1 MATERPGAVTFRGQ
15 PLTLVGDEV
24 KVGDAAPDF
33 TALDTGLSPYH
44 LNDGKGTVRILNVV
58 VSLDTPVCEAQTRRF
73 NEEAAKLP
81 GIEILTASVDLPFAM
96 NRWSQVEGADQIKM
110 LSDHRDLSLGNAFG
124 ITVKELRTLGRG
136 IFVIDAENKVTYA
149 EYVPE
154 ITDHPNYDAALEAAR
169 QAVGR

>member
-1 MATERPGAVTFRGQ
+1 MATERPGAMTFRGQ

-24 KVGDAAPDF
+24 KVGDSAPDF
-33 TALDTGLSPYH
+33 TALDTGLAPYS
-44 LNDGKGTVRILNVV
+44 LADGKGTVRILNIV
-58 VSLDTPVCEAQTRRF
+58 VSLDTPVCEAQTKRF

-81 GIEILTASVDLPFAM
+81 GVEILTASVDLPFAM
-96 NRWSQVEGADQIKM
+96 NRFSQVEGADQVKM

-136 IFVIDAENKVTYA
+136 IFVIDADDKIAYA

-154 ITDHPNYDAALEAAR
+154 LTDHPDYDAALD
-169 QAVGR
+169 AVRKVVGG